1 MLAPTMS
8 DLVAEVTELREQL
21 SAVGRILDDESLDDA
36 AKVDEI
42 GDILDDAEEDGDEDD
57 DLDPFED
64 EDLS

>member
-21 SAVGRILDDESLDDA
+21 SAVGRVLDDESLDDA

-42 GDILDDAEEDGDEDD
+42 GDILDDAEDEDEYD

-64 EDLS
+64 EALS